1 MGEAAPNGPGL
12 GGPSPNGPG
21 IGEASP
27 NGPAIGEPGPPV
39 SPNFPAGPLAGIP
52 AGITFEIVDA
62 SAQDGIHMLGQPR
75 AQVHLRAIIR
85 DAYGNIV
92 GNNRAYPCTPQFW
105 LEDITTPRGA
115 TRATL
120 LNDTVSFGEGL
131 GVFTVAVR
139 CAEHPEI
146 NSLRNAPPYNFE
158 TTNSA
163 LGLAPKPE
171 PPKPGPGAQQRVLLG
186 LLGAVL
192 GGLLA
197 YVIIEEADS
206 ASGGGGCDMS
216 NPCVCSYG
224 GDNCT
229 GVGNSLCTSRY
240 GIGSCVSEYPQCTCD
255 ANGQVSRV
263 KPRATALQ
271 LHATPVYAT
280 RVDTSA
286 ATAARSH
293 GFSERDVITAVF
305 VGAFT
310 AALVAIGHDARFE
323 IHPWLTTSGGGLGMT
338 ARF

>member
-1 MGEAAPNGPGL
+1 
-12 GGPSPNGPG
+12 
-21 IGEASP
+21 
-27 NGPAIGEPGPPV
+27 
-39 SPNFPAGPLAGIP
+39 
-52 AGITFEIVDA
+52 
-62 SAQDGIHMLGQPR
+62 MLGQPK

-92 GNNRAYPCTPQFW
+92 GNNPGYPCKPQFW
-105 LEDITTPRGA
+105 LEDISTPRGE

-120 LNDTVSFGEGL
+120 VGDTVHFGDGL

-171 PPKPGPGAQQRVLLG
+171 PAPPGPNAGQRALITLAA
-186 LLGAVL
+186 LAL

-197 YVIIEEADS
+197 YVIIEEADT
-206 ASGGGGCDMS
+206 AAGGGGCDMS

-224 GDNCT
+224 GANCT
-229 GVGNSLCTSRY
+229 GVGNSFCDAKY

-255 ANGQVSRV
+255 ANGQVSR
-263 KPRATALQ
+263 KRQPPTALQ
-271 LHATPVYAT
+271 LHAAPVYAT
-280 RVDTSA
+280 RVSPAPSA
-286 ATAARSH
+286 PKLH
-293 GFSERDVITAVF
+293 GFFSEHDAITAVF

-323 IHPWLTTSGGGLGMT
+323 VRPWLTTNGGGLGMA